1 MSKITKI
8 LFLAVF
14 FFFFFCFKKKNLTCQ
29 SPISLASN
37 SYNYENRCIIFLVY
51 AYFAPMIKSHYH
63 KGQWRSQDLRLGGAR
78 LKDNIKRKI
87 I

>member
-14 FFFFFCFKKKNLTCQ
+14 FFFFFCFKKKYILTCQ

-37 SYNYENRCIIFLVY
+37 SYNYENRSNYLFSLCLFCTYDKVAL
-51 AYFAPMIKSHYH
+51 S
-63 KGQWRSQDLRLGGAR
+63 QRSMAEPRFEARGG
-78 LKDNIKRKI
+78 KIKRQY
-87 I
+87 

>member
-8 LFLAVF
+8 LFLAVL
-14 FFFFFCFKKKNLTCQ
+14 FFFFCFKKKKIL
-29 SPISLASN
+29 LASRQFHWPQILIIMKT
-37 SYNYENRCIIFLVY
+37 EAIIFLVY